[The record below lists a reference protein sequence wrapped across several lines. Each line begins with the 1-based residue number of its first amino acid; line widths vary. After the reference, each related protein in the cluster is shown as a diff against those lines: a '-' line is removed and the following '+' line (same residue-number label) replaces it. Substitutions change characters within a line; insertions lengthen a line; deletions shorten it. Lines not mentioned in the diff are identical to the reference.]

1 MKKTIA
7 ILLVLV
13 IGMVGVWAAN
23 VNLSTLASSGTAT
36 VNINTAVVGKALFG
50 LSVEPFGTTETPFAS
65 PAAFEAETSIKDS
78 IDYTNTD
85 MSVFAVTSGNGPI
98 VGYLHGITNRTAV
111 TLKVAISSFTD
122 GDATTPY
129 TIPLLATVSNL
140 VIPGVAADNKPGIL
154 KDSPIAVKITDLAV
168 YNAAPAANYT
178 ATVTI
183 SVSSV

>member
-13 IGMVGVWAAN
+13 IAMAGVWAAD
-23 VNLSTLASSGTAT
+23 VNLSTPASSGTAT
-36 VNINTAVVGKALFG
+36 VNITTEVVGKALFG
-50 LSVEPFGTTETPFAS
+50 LSVAPFGETMTPFAS
-65 PAAFEAETSIKDS
+65 PVAFEAEPLILDTIEYS
-78 IDYTNTD
+78 NTD
-85 MSVFAVTSGNGPI
+85 MSVFAVSSGNGQI

-111 TLKVAISSFTD
+111 TLGVAISSFTD

-154 KDSPIAVKITDLAV
+154 KDSSIAVKITDLDV